1 MVAQGTRHTKIV
13 HILSLGSG
21 VRGECHPASYVLVRL
36 TGLSTMV
43 VAGRAVGLLLKPDTI
58 EELSREHKKQ
68 PTIHN
73 KQQRLVDN
81 SEEARRAI
89 KR

>member
-1 MVAQGTRHTKIV
+1 MHTKIV
-13 HILSLGSG
+13 HILSLVWCGQ
-21 VRGECHPASYVLVRL
+21 CHRASYVLVRL

-58 EELSREHKKQ
+58 EELSREDKKQ

>member
-1 MVAQGTRHTKIV
+1 
-13 HILSLGSG
+13 
-21 VRGECHPASYVLVRL
+21 
-36 TGLSTMV
+36 MV
-43 VAGRAVGLLLKPDTI
+43 VADRAVGLLLKPDTI
-58 EELSREHKKQ
+58 EELSREDKKQ